1 MKPLA
6 WLGAIVAF
14 MLILTAG
21 IVAIAPLLAAVT
33 VIAIL
38 FALWQNWDSEEEDK
52 PPK

>member
-6 WLGAIVAF
+6 WLGAIVAL

-21 IVAIAPLLAAVT
+21 IVAIAPLLAVGIVVALV
-33 VIAIL
+33 
-38 FALWQNWDSEEEDK
+38 FALWQNWDSEEEK

>member
-6 WLGAIVAF
+6 WLGAIVAL

-21 IVAIAPLLAAVT
+21 IVAIAPLLAAVI
-33 VIAIL
+33 VIALL
-38 FALWQNWDSEEEDK
+38 FALWQNWDSEEEEK

>member
-6 WLGAIVAF
+6 RLGAIVAL

-21 IVAIAPLLAAVT
+21 IVAIAPLLAAGI

-38 FALWQNWDSEEEDK
+38 FTLWQNWDSEEEK
-52 PPK
+52 PPE